1 MQEQNVIEN
10 MKNIRKNKNS
20 ENEIAVTGKSGIFWL
35 KGLAGLLAVMLVFTI
50 ASRVVASIT
59 VPQVT
64 ASAPSSGKI
73 EHTVMASGTV
83 EAGGEKAIVT
93 EEGIL
98 VAQVNVHTGE
108 SIGEGETLFALDM
121 DSLEDQIYELQN
133 QIKKLQL
140 ENDSL
145 KKIKRRQTQSSS
157 WS

>member
-50 ASRVVASIT
+50 ASRVAASIT

-64 ASAPSSGKI
+64 AATPIYGKI
-73 EHTVMASGTV
+73 EHTVIASGTV
-83 EAGGEKAIVT
+83 EACGEKAIVT

-121 DSLEDQIYELQN
+121 DSLGDQIYELQN
-133 QIKKLQL
+133 QIKKL
-140 ENDSL
+140 
-145 KKIKRRQTQSSS
+145 
-157 WS
+157 

>member
-1 MQEQNVIEN
+1 

-64 ASAPSSGKI
+64 ASAPSPGKI

-93 EEGIL
+93 EEEFWLHRSMCIREKASGK
-98 VAQVNVHTGE
+98 E
-108 SIGEGETLFALDM
+108 KLFLHLIWTVWKIRFM
-121 DSLEDQIYELQN
+121 SCRTRL
-133 QIKKLQL
+133 KSF
-140 ENDSL
+140 SL
-145 KKIKRRQTQSSS
+145 KMIP
-157 WS
+157 